1 MQQAKIILLMS
12 AGLMLESAAAAIDP
26 KVVIPARQAGM
37 KQIGQNFKTIN
48 DQLRSGSADIAV
60 VRARARQLAVLA
72 ARTPSWF
79 PSGTGPDAGVKTA
92 AKAEIW
98 TRSAEFGAKAVA
110 FTAATRA
117 LATAASKSRD
127 ASSLA
132 PQIRA
137 VGGACK
143 ACHTGYKVES

>member
-60 VRARARQLAVLA
+60 VRARAA
-72 ARTPSWF
+72 SWPF
-79 PSGTGPDAGVKTA
+79 SPPELRAGSRPAPGP
-92 AKAEIW
+92 
-98 TRSAEFGAKAVA
+98 
-110 FTAATRA
+110 TRA
-117 LATAASKSRD
+117 
-127 ASSLA
+127 
-132 PQIRA
+132 
-137 VGGACK
+137 
-143 ACHTGYKVES
+143 